1 MRMSECERRG
11 LEHALQGVPFPVFLF
26 GSRLD
31 DGRRGGDI
39 DLAVLATRLAPA
51 ERLALSLRMAVRFRS
66 ICDEKLDVQV
76 FDTESL
82 SVEERAFLA
91 ITRREPLALP
101 SSANTSTRTDA
112 GCGADKNCDPFS
124 PTRLLHHG
132 RRRQS
137 LDDHRRQVIAQ
148 PGAGCTFDDRAM
160 QEVDELGRREG
171 MMPAHDLTHAF
182 LAKLL
187 AARPIPLW

>member
-1 MRMSECERRG
+1 MPAARDEKKKKEITSMRLSECERRG

-112 GCGADKNCDPFS
+112 G
-124 PTRLLHHG
+124 
-132 RRRQS
+132 
-137 LDDHRRQVIAQ
+137 
-148 PGAGCTFDDRAM
+148 
-160 QEVDELGRREG
+160 
-171 MMPAHDLTHAF
+171 
-182 LAKLL
+182 
-187 AARPIPLW
+187 

>member
-1 MRMSECERRG
+1 MPAARDEKKKEITSMRLSECERRG

-31 DGRRGGDI
+31 DARRGGDI
-39 DLAVLATRLAPA
+39 DLAVLATSLAPA

-66 ICDEKLDVQV
+66 ICDEKIDVQV

-101 SSANTSTRTDA
+101 SPANTSTRTDA
-112 GCGADKNCDPFS
+112 G
-124 PTRLLHHG
+124 
-132 RRRQS
+132 
-137 LDDHRRQVIAQ
+137 
-148 PGAGCTFDDRAM
+148 
-160 QEVDELGRREG
+160 
-171 MMPAHDLTHAF
+171 
-182 LAKLL
+182 
-187 AARPIPLW
+187 